1 MAAVPVR
8 HPVPAV
14 VPALAAVDPA
24 AVRVRAVA
32 PNHHHPA
39 AVDQVRV
46 PARAAV
52 PAHRIRH
59 RRPAAPRHRFRRPAA
74 ARSALAVVHPAVARR
89 AQAVHRIVHRAA
101 LQTVRV
107 LPRHR
112 VPARAAPLRRHR
124 AVIHRRAAASR
135 VRVPPVA
142 HHRLVRKVNHRSHH
156 RTIHRA

>member
-1 MAAVPVR
+1 MTAAVPVR
-8 HPVPAV
+8 HQAPV

-24 AVRVRAVA
+24 AVRVRAAA
-32 PNHHHPA
+32 PIHPHPA
-39 AVDQVRV
+39 AADQVRV

-52 PAHRIRH
+52 PAHQIH
-59 RRPAAPRHRFRRPAA
+59 LRRPAVPRLRSRRLAA
-74 ARSALAVVHPAVARR
+74 VQSALAVVRPAVARR
-89 AQAVHRIVHRAA
+89 VQAVHPIVHRAA

-112 VPARAAPLRRHR
+112 APARAALLRRRR

-135 VRVPPVA
+135 VRVPPVV

-156 RTIHRA
+156 RIIHRA